1 MNIFVDNYTF
11 DKSTRQITFTD
22 YASIRLDKIHLVVN
36 VTAGVVIFNMANSA
50 LTGTVATNVL
60 TLTYNTSAMNNTDK
74 LTISYDDTSAVE
86 SVSQHAATPPAST
99 TMQNAVSGNADGTS
113 LPVTGYAVAILN
125 VTASVAMSGGTTIN
139 FEASVDDTTWVAITG
154 TQIGVTGSLAT
165 TTTTT
170 GDYRL
175 SVAGYKSVRARI
187 SAYSAGTITIKG
199 YASPVAGPTHAVS
212 VDAGSGAGSV
222 IGATSGSAVTGDSN
236 GTLQQYLRG
245 LSKIANDEWDSTN
258 HWLRTRPALVETW
271 AAATGFTI
279 SLNSLASSTAGVG
292 RQSTL
297 LTGNT
302 SPYALINCKFKM
314 GTTPTAQ
321 SVVSVYLLQG
331 DGTTNVDSAGASD
344 AGLTVT
350 NARLLGQVVCG
361 AATTGLVI
369 VAEFHTKDVIAS
381 LGPVWG
387 VAVVNSTG
395 AALDGS
401 AGGTITYQLVS

>member
-11 DKSTRQITFTD
+11 DKATRQITFTD

-212 VDAGSGAGSV
+212 VDASSGIGSN
-222 IGATSGSAVTGDSN
+222 IGTTVGSAVVSDAT

-245 LSKIANDEWDSTN
+245 LVKIFADLWDSTN
-258 HWLRTRPALVETW
+258 HWLKVRSFLIDTYAN
-271 AAATGFTI
+271 AAAFTI

-297 LTGNT
+297 LTSNT
-302 SPYALINCKFKM
+302 NRGAIIYVKLKM
-314 GTTPTAQ
+314 GTTPTAG
-321 SVVSVYLLQG
+321 SVATLYLLQG
-331 DGTTNVDSAGASD
+331 DGTITTDGAGASD
-344 AGLTVT
+344 AGLTVV
-350 NARLLGQVVCG
+350 NAPVLGQILCSV
-361 AATTGLVI
+361 ATTGAI
-369 VAEFHTKDVIAS
+369 YQAAFDTRTICPS
-381 LGPVWG
+381 LGPNWG
-387 VAVVNSTG
+387 VALVNSTG
-395 AALDGS
+395 VALDAS
-401 AGGTITYQLVS
+401 AGGTIDYVMVS